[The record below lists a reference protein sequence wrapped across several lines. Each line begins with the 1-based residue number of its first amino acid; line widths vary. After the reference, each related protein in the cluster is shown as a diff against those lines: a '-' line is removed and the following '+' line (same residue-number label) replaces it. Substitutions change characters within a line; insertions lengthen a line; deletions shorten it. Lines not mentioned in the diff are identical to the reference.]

1 MSSDWRC
8 DRHGPVLPLQSPLP
22 PTRAGA
28 DRVLAGSAVPVWVVW
43 PLPPGWLVTGFAVA
57 GDDRQ
62 GGRASVVAL
71 SGPAPLGGT
80 ADLLVVAEEPGVGLG
95 ARYAGIAGP
104 DPGSVSDLGP
114 PQARVQAAGH
124 EAPLWAVAAPP
135 DRAAY
140 AGEARGLW
148 LWLVAW
154 PDIAAM
160 VVLDRLELVD
170 LRDVPALDL
179 PFGAPSPRLR

>member
-1 MSSDWRC
+1 MSSDWQC
-8 DRHGPVLPLQSPLP
+8 DRHGAVPPLQAPLP
-22 PTRAGA
+22 PSRAAA
-28 DRVLAGSAVPVWVVW
+28 DRMVAESGVPVWVVW
-43 PLPPGWLVTGFAVA
+43 PLPPGWLVTGFGLA
-57 GDDRQ
+57 GDDRA
-62 GGRASVVAL
+62 GARASVVAL

-95 ARYAGIAGP
+95 ARYAGLEGP
-104 DPGSVSDLGP
+104 DPGGDGDLGP
-114 PQARVQAAGH
+114 PQARVVAAGR
-124 EAPLWAVAAPP
+124 EAPLWAVDTPA
-135 DRAAY
+135 DRSAF
-140 AGEARGLW
+140 AGEGRGRW

-154 PDIAAM
+154 PDIAGL